1 MQRNQSFPFSCA
13 STALL
18 FLCFFF
24 LESLVSTDMLPT
36 TSKSHS
42 AVREGQFSP
51 LSTTPDPILIREKT
65 GLGWGKVMNHYL
77 DLQTKV
83 SEEFESDTGQRVM
96 TDKVLLIAPN
106 SPYFQARA
114 INCTH
119 AHTQLLVC

>member
-1 MQRNQSFPFSCA
+1 
-13 STALL
+13 
-18 FLCFFF
+18 LCFNRSAVSLFF
-24 LESLVSTDMLPT
+24 SFWRVWFPRDMLP

-51 LSTTPDPILIREKT
+51 LSTTPDPILIRENT

>member
-24 LESLVSTDMLPT
+24 LESLVSTDMLP

-96 TDKVLLIAPN
+96 TDKVLLIDPN